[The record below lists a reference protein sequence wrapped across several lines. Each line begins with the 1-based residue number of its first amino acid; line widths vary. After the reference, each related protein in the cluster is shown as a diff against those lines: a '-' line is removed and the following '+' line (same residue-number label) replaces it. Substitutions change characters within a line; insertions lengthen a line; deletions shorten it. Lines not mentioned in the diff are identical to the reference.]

1 MIEVTEANF
10 AEVVEKSEIL
20 VLVDFWAPWCGP
32 CKALAP
38 TIDKIEKEYEG
49 QLKVVKINIDESPGL
64 AGKFSV
70 MSIPTVI
77 LFKDGQ
83 VKEQSIGLVNK
94 SKLSKKIQPYL

>member
-1 MIEVTEANF
+1 M
-10 AEVVEKSEIL
+10 
-20 VLVDFWAPWCGP
+20 
-32 CKALAP
+32 
-38 TIDKIEKEYEG
+38 
-49 QLKVVKINIDESPGL
+49 KVNIDESPGL

>member
-10 AEVVEKSEIL
+10 AEVVEKSEML

-49 QLKVVKINIDESPGL
+49 QLKVVKVNIDESPGL
-64 AGKFSV
+64 AGKFS
-70 MSIPTVI
+70 
-77 LFKDGQ
+77 
-83 VKEQSIGLVNK
+83 EIGRASCRERV
-94 SKLSKKIQPYL
+94 

>member
-10 AEVVEKSEIL
+10 AEVVEKSEML

-49 QLKVVKINIDESPGL
+49 QLKVVKVNIDESPGL